1 MSDQQPDPEAW
12 RAYGRKVVETIRG
25 LRANSL
31 TMERCRSQLYAKPD
45 HVSDDIPIDI
55 LNLIYEE
62 PGMGDADPD
71 FVGRIVERLEAG
83 ATHAEIVAYLE
94 QIRDY

>member
-1 MSDQQPDPEAW
+1 MDACD
-12 RAYGRKVVETIRG
+12 K
-25 LRANSL
+25 
-31 TMERCRSQLYAKPD
+31 QLLATPD

-94 QIRDY
+94 KIRDY